1 MMRLKGIK
9 RFHYARDLD
18 EALSLLSAYGG
29 RGAILAGGLDLARS
43 ARTDLEGLI
52 DITGM
57 GLSYVREEGGGLR
70 IGATTTLTEVL
81 ESRAARE
88 YLGGFLV
95 EVLGQVAVPPLRNQ
109 ATLGGAVVSAHPWAD
124 IPTALVAMG
133 AEARW
138 VDGSG
143 EHRALVEELWQEPF
157 RKIFRGAVL
166 TEVLLPPR
174 EGAFA
179 FERLTR
185 SAYDIALLNCAC
197 GLGIEDGKISWAR
210 VALGATPRRGHRL
223 PWLEEFLVGKAPG
236 EELWQ
241 EVRERAEAKVE
252 VGTDRRASADWRRA
266 AAGPL
271 LARTLARA
279 AEKAMMGAGQHA
291 RGDENLL

>member
-18 EALSLLSAYGG
+18 EALSLLSAYAG
-29 RGAILAGGLDLARS
+29 RGAILAGGLDLSRS
-43 ARTDLEGLI
+43 SRTDLEGLI

-124 IPTALVAMG
+124 IPTALVALG
-133 AEARW
+133 AEAHW
-138 VDGSG
+138 ADDAG
-143 EHRALVEELWQEPF
+143 EHRASVEKLWQEPF
-157 RKIFRGAVL
+157 RKIFRKAVL
-166 TEVLLPPR
+166 TEIALPPWD
-174 EGAFA
+174 GAFA

-197 GLGIEDGKISWAR
+197 GLGLEDGKISWAR

-223 PWLEEFLVGKAPG
+223 PWLEEFLAGKAPG
-236 EELWQ
+236 EELWR
-241 EVRERAEAKVE
+241 EVRKQLEAKVE
-252 VGTDRRASADWRRA
+252 VGTDRRASKEWRRA

-271 LARTLARA
+271 VARTLARA
-279 AEKAMMGAGQHA
+279 AERAVRGAG
-291 RGDENLL
+291 

>member
-1 MMRLKGIK
+1 MRLRIK
-9 RFHYARDLD
+9 RFHYARDVE

-43 ARTDLEGLI
+43 AHPNLEGLI
-52 DITGM
+52 DISGL
-57 GLSYVREEGGGLR
+57 GLSYVREEGGGLT
-70 IGATTTLTEVL
+70 IGATTTLAEIL
-81 ESRAARE
+81 ESRPAQK
-88 YLGGFLV
+88 YLDGFLV
-95 EVLGQVAVPPLRNQ
+95 ELLEQVASPPLRNQ

-124 IPTALVAMG
+124 IPTALVAIG

-138 VDGSG
+138 VDGAG

-166 TEVLLPPR
+166 TEVVLPPW

-185 SAYDIALLNCAC
+185 SRCDIALLNCAC
-197 GLGIEDGKISWAR
+197 GLGIEDGKVSWAR

-223 PWLEEFLVGKAPG
+223 PWLEEFLAGKAPG
-236 EELWQ
+236 EELWR

-252 VGTDRRASADWRRA
+252 VGTDRRASADWRRV

-279 AEKAMMGAGQHA
+279 AEKARTGAG
-291 RGDENLL
+291 